1 MSQHHSPNN
10 AADAQPGMVA
20 VTALFLAFCAWL
32 FWLFLQSL
40 AYLLPTPAEPA
51 LAPASQV
58 EAPIQCLS
66 YAPFRRPGQAPW
78 LEDKSITQAQIE
90 EDLRLLK
97 PLTGCVRTY
106 GVDLGLYNVPAAARA
121 VGMRVMLG
129 VWIGRD
135 EVGNRQQLDK
145 GLALAREYPD
155 VVELLVVGNE
165 VLLRREQSPEG
176 LARWLAEA
184 KAASP
189 VPIAYADV
197 WEFWQRHASVLRPH
211 VDVVAAHI
219 LPYWEDEPVAV
230 EHAIDHVHDIAAQ
243 LDQFFA
249 PLPVLIAETGWPAAG
264 RQRGAAVPG
273 EAEQIRF
280 VRELVARP
288 LPRYNLIEA
297 FDQPWKR
304 RLEGAMGGYWGMLTS
319 DGVVRVK
326 LDGPTP
332 PDARVPGLLAA
343 TAVGLA
349 LGAMLGAL
357 LGAWPA
363 ALLAGLA
370 GGVVAPLALLQWQ
383 MLQVWSR
390 TPLEWTL
397 GGLYGLLALGTAL
410 LAMGAL
416 AGRHAQPSAAGRRGL
431 PPGATHALQMLQL
444 ALLFATAWLALGLV
458 FDARYRPLVWPMLM
472 APAFLLLLLSCV
484 RAPQGATA
492 AGPGPLQRWA
502 VQTRWLAGI
511 CLLAAPLVVLQ
522 EEVVNGQA
530 WLAAVLWVGLGLASW
545 RQAREASGPGA
556 YGGATHAQP
565 ASNTA
570 SVPRSVE

>member
-1 MSQHHSPNN
+1 
-10 AADAQPGMVA
+10 MVA
-20 VTALFLAFCAWL
+20 VAALFLGFCAWL
-32 FWLFLQSL
+32 FWLFLQSQ
-40 AYLLPTPAEPA
+40 AYLLP
-51 LAPASQV
+51 APADPAPPPGASV
-58 EAPIQCLS
+58 AAPIQCLS
-66 YAPFRRPGQAPW
+66 YAPFRRPGKAPW
-78 LEDKSITQAQIE
+78 LEEKVVSQAQIE
-90 EDLRLLK
+90 EDLRLLR

-106 GVDLGLYNVPAAARA
+106 GVDMGLDQVPAAARA
-121 VGMRVMLG
+121 VGMQVMLG

-155 VVELLVVGNE
+155 VVKLLVVGNE

-189 VPIAYADV
+189 VPVAYADV
-197 WEFWQRHASVLRPH
+197 WEFWQRHANVLRPH
-211 VDVVAAHI
+211 VNVVAAHI
-219 LPYWEDEPVAV
+219 LPYWEDDPVAI
-230 EHAIDHVHDIAAQ
+230 EDAIDHVHDIAAQ
-243 LDQFFA
+243 LDEFFA

-280 VRELVARP
+280 VRELLARP

-319 DGVVRVK
+319 DGELRVK

-332 PDARVPGLLAA
+332 PDPRVPGLLWA
-343 TAVGLA
+343 TAGGLA
-349 LGAMLGAL
+349 LGAVLGVALGAL
-357 LGAWPA
+357 PG
-363 ALLAGLA
+363 ALLAALA
-370 GGVVAPLALLQWQ
+370 GGVVGPLALLQWQ
-383 MLQVWSR
+383 MLQTWSR
-390 TPLEWTL
+390 TPTEWIL
-397 GGLYGLLALGTAL
+397 GGLYGALALATAL
-410 LAMGAL
+410 LALAVLAARYAGKVRRPLAPTTDVAL
-416 AGRHAQPSAAGRRGL
+416 AM
-431 PPGATHALQMLQL
+431 TQL
-444 ALLFATAWLALGLV
+444 VLLFATTWLALGLV

-472 APAFLLLLLSCV
+472 APVFLLLLLSYV
-484 RAPQGATA
+484 QRRSG
-492 AGPGPLQRWA
+492 AGPATPAHPLQRWA
-502 VQTRWLAGI
+502 TQARWLAGI

-522 EEVVNGQA
+522 ETLHNGQA
-530 WLAAVLWVGLGLASW
+530 WVAGLLWVGLGVATW
-545 RQAREASGPGA
+545 RQVRDAVRWAA
-556 YGGATHAQP
+556 AGGDTQTQP

>member
-1 MSQHHSPNN
+1 
-10 AADAQPGMVA
+10 MVSVA
-20 VTALFLAFCAWL
+20 ALFLGLCAWL
-32 FWLFLQSL
+32 FWLFLQSQ
-40 AYLLPTPAEPA
+40 AYLLPAPAEPA
-51 LAPASQV
+51 PPAGASV
-58 EAPIQCLS
+58 AAPIQCLS
-66 YAPFRRPGQAPW
+66 YAPFRKPGQAPW

-97 PLTGCVRTY
+97 PLTHCVRTY
-106 GVDLGLYNVPAAARA
+106 GVDLGLYNVPAAART
-121 VGMRVMLG
+121 VGMQVMLG

-155 VVELLVVGNE
+155 VVKLLIVGNE

-189 VPIAYADV
+189 VPVAYADV
-197 WEFWQRHASVLRPH
+197 WEFWQRHANVLRPH
-211 VDVVAAHI
+211 VNVVAAHI
-219 LPYWEDEPVAV
+219 LPYWEDEPVAI

-243 LDQFFA
+243 LDEFFA

-280 VRELVARP
+280 VRELLARP

-319 DGVVRVK
+319 DGELRVK

-332 PDARVPGLLAA
+332 PDPRVPGLLWA
-343 TAVGLA
+343 TAAGLA
-349 LGAMLGAL
+349 LGAL
-357 LGAWPA
+357 LGAGLGALPG

-370 GGVVAPLALLQWQ
+370 GGVVAPLTVLQWQ
-383 MLQVWSR
+383 MLQTWSR
-390 TPLEWTL
+390 TPAEWIL
-397 GGLYGLLALGTAL
+397 GGLYGALALATAV
-410 LAMGAL
+410 LAVVVL
-416 AGRHAQPSAAGRRGL
+416 AARHAGKAQRSLAPGMARTL
-431 PPGATHALQMLQL
+431 PMLQL
-444 ALLFATAWLALGLV
+444 VLLFATAWLALGLV

-472 APAFLLLLLSCV
+472 APVFLLLLLSYAQRRSGAV
-484 RAPQGATA
+484 LATA
-492 AGPGPLQRWA
+492 AHPLQRWA
-502 VQTRWLAGI
+502 TQARWLAGI
-511 CLLAAPLVVLQ
+511 CIVAAPLVVLQ
-522 EEVVNGQA
+522 ETLENGQA
-530 WLAAVLWVGLGLASW
+530 WVAAALWVGLGVATW
-545 RQAREASGPGA
+545 RQVGDAVRWSAA
-556 YGGATHAQP
+556 GGETQTQP